1 MNHDLKEIMDE
12 VKGIGLALR
21 QFQQH
26 IDSRLDDLN
35 KNIDTRIKKAMAT
48 RPGWGLW
55 AVVLAIAIVGLFL
68 PK

>member
-1 MNHDLKEIMDE
+1 MSHDLREIMDE

-21 QFQQH
+21 QFQEH
-26 IDSRLDDLN
+26 IDNRLDDLN
-35 KNIDTRIKKAMAT
+35 ANIDNRIKRAVAT

-55 AVVLAIAIVGLFL
+55 AVVLVIAIVGLFL